1 MLSELL
7 AAGIFVMVEATT
19 VAFAE
24 EDNGIRVR
32 DRRES
37 LQDRIRLDGHFVG
50 VALDLDVT
58 VGELRDGVF

>member
-7 AAGIFVMVEATT
+7 AAGIFVMVEAT